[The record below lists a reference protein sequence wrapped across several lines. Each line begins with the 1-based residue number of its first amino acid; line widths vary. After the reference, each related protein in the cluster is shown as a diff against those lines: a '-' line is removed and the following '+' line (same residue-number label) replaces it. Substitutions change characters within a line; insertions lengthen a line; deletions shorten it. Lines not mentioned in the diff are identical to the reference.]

1 MVYYMYACGHGRDQL
16 QITIILLQV
25 EKNFEKIVNS
35 RNGAAKSNE
44 TR

>member
-1 MVYYMYACGHGRDQL
+1 MEVYNV
-16 QITIILLQV
+16 QV